1 MIKPLYSNP
10 PFSLNVST
18 DIGRNFF
25 NILEKNFPKDHR
37 LNKIINKNTVK
48 LSYSCMPNMGRILK
62 NHNKSV
68 IAKADNTNEVHQ
80 CNCRSKPDCP
90 LQGNCLAKSNVYKAD
105 VETNRGDIYPYIGIS
120 DGIFKS
126 RWNDHNLSFRDIKY
140 RNKTEL
146 SNLIWD
152 LKDKNIHF
160 KIKWKILKHCQSY
173 RAGSKNC
180 NLCLNEKL
188 LILKNPKCI
197 NKRTEILSKCR
208 HRRKFLIKF
217 CT

>member
-1 MIKPLYSNP
+1 MK
-10 PFSLNVST
+10 T
-18 DIGRNFF
+18 DIGRKFF
-25 NILEKNFPKDHR
+25 NILEKNFPKDHV
-37 LNKIINKNTVK
+37 LYKILNKNTVK

-62 NHNKSV
+62 NHNKAV
-68 IAKADNTNEVHQ
+68 IADTENPDEVQH
-80 CNCRSKPDCP
+80 CNCRDKSACP
-90 LQGNCLAKSNVYKAD
+90 LEGNCLAKSNVYGAD
-105 VETNRGDIYPYIGIS
+105 VETGGGDVYPYIGIS

-126 RWNDHNLSFRDIKY
+126 RWSDHMTSFKDIKY

-146 SNLIWD
+146 SKLIWD
-152 LKDKNIHF
+152 LKDKNIQY
-160 KIKWKILKHCQSY
+160 KIKWKIIAKSNSY

-180 NLCLNEKL
+180 NLCLTEKL

-197 NKRTEILSKCR
+197 NKRTEMLSKCR